1 MNVFHN
7 FALVLEFSKAYEYFK
22 IFYQLVLTPAITVS
36 IVS

>member
-7 FALVLEFSKAYEYFK
+7 FALVLEFPKTYEYFK
-22 IFYQLVLTPAITVS
+22 IFYQLVLTPVITVS